1 MLKNYLKGIIGDQLN
16 TLLAGTG
23 FNLKKMLNRIKEQI
37 LFDLFQISIFWKLF
51 LSKFILSKK
60 TDFLRF
66 N

>member
-1 MLKNYLKGIIGDQLN
+1 MLKNYLKGTIGDQLN